1 MQDPMNPN
9 NPLDP
14 SGQNSAQNLQMNPG
28 ENDRLVD
35 GPQELPGLEFLGDIP
50 LEVTVELGR
59 SRKTLAEIL
68 SLGPSSMIELS
79 KAATEPLDVRV
90 NGVLIARGEAV
101 VVNERFGIRLTKVI
115 DTDEVIESLKKG

>member
-1 MQDPMNPN
+1 MQSDQAG
-9 NPLDP
+9 LDN
-14 SGQNSAQNLQMNPG
+14 Q
-28 ENDRLVD
+28 RLVD
-35 GPQELPGLEFLGDIP
+35 GQHDLPGLEFLGDIP

-101 VVNERFGIRLTKVI
+101 VVNERFGIRLTAVI